1 MIGASYWWASGG
13 GSPRFGAAHSRGL
26 LLPLLLVVSAC
37 GVPASREPASVAP
50 WLREDPQRCLLTRDL
65 SENMEAMARRC
76 AERFVQQNGYTDL
89 PAAEDSTRW
98 VREAKEGGGWP
109 RVLAS
114 REGMLDR
121 EATTVQCS
129 MRQCIVFFRVRRMP
143 LVCAYRLV
151 TMTQVFTQLSLQ
163 PGGVHDVHCND
174 RRA

>member
-1 MIGASYWWASGG
+1 
-13 GSPRFGAAHSRGL
+13 
-26 LLPLLLVVSAC
+26 
-37 GVPASREPASVAP
+37 
-50 WLREDPQRCLLTRDL
+50 
-65 SENMEAMARRC
+65 MEAMARRC

-98 VREAKEGGGWP
+98 VREARDGGGWP

-129 MRQCIVFFRVRRMP
+129 MRQCVVFFRVRRMP

-151 TMTQVFTQLSLQ
+151 TMTQVFTQLNLQ
-163 PGGVHDVHCND
+163 PGGVHDVHCHD